1 MASSFSPSSLFL
13 RKAGMSPV
21 KASPRSWMRHMRMTL
36 SMSAV
41 GNSSVISMAIRATR
55 QLCSATLSRRPE
67 EVSQCR
73 VRHFSCSATERISSS
88 FFPSMVPLLSHFS
101 WSRLRAK
108 LSKKVSMKYLSSGR
122 S

>member
-1 MASSFSPSSLFL
+1 
-13 RKAGMSPV
+13 MSPV

-36 SMSAV
+36 SMSRS
-41 GNSSVISMAIRATR
+41 GNSSSISMAIRATR

-73 VRHFSCSATERISSS
+73 VRHFNCSATDRISSS
-88 FFPSMVPLLSHFS
+88 FFASMVCPPYFN
-101 WSRLRAK
+101 WSRLREK
-108 LSKKVSMKYLSSGR
+108 LSRNVAMKYRSSGR